1 MRMRRSSILSVLL
14 LFVMTFPALAAKKD
28 RCSTGK
34 LNEDEAAIVEQEL
47 NQNGRR
53 GGGIVVPVWIHVI
66 SSGQGVAN
74 GEVPDKWI
82 RDQIT
87 VLNESFAG
95 ERGGADTGFQFRL
108 EGVTRTFN
116 PDWFF
121 MGYQSQAERR
131 AKTAL
136 RRGGA
141 ETLNIYTVDGGLYLG
156 WATFPSHYKAQSEVD
171 GVVLDFRSLP
181 GGPYETFSLGGTA
194 PHEVGHWLLL
204 YHTFQN
210 GCSNNG
216 DYIED
221 TPKERYP
228 ARGCP
233 VGLDTCLRDPG
244 LDPIFNYMD
253 YSDDACYTQ
262 FTPQQADR
270 MQAAWFTYRD

>member
-1 MRMRRSSILSVLL
+1 MRKNLLLLVVLL
-14 LFVMTFPALAAKKD
+14 CAMPLSAKD
-28 RCSTGK
+28 RCSTGSM
-34 LNEDEAAIVEQEL
+34 NEVEAAAVESEIQH
-47 NQNGRR
+47 GRGR
-53 GGGIVVPVWIHVI
+53 FTGEVVPVWVHVI
-66 SSGQGVAN
+66 SAGDGFENGV
-74 GEVPDKWI
+74 VPDKMI

-87 VLNESFAG
+87 ALNETFAG
-95 ERGGADTGFQFRL
+95 ARGGADTGFRFDLQ
-108 EGVTRTFN
+108 GVTRTLN

-141 ETLNIYTVDGGLYLG
+141 ETLNIYTVDGGLFLG
-156 WATFPSHYKAQSEVD
+156 WATFPSHYKAQPDVD
-171 GVVLDFRSLP
+171 GVVVDFRSLP
-181 GGPYETFSLGGTA
+181 GGPYVRFSLGFTA
-194 PHEVGHWLLL
+194 THEVGHWLLL

-210 GCSNNG
+210 GCSKNG

-221 TPKERYP
+221 TPPERYP

-262 FTPQQADR
+262 FTAQQAAR
-270 MQAAWFTYRD
+270 MQAAWSTYRQ